1 MMPRILGCILLVSL
15 VCDPL
20 HAKGQSEPAQP
31 AYSLH
36 TSTNLVVEDVVVT
49 DTHGNPI
56 QNLTASDFTILE
68 DGSPQKVKVFREHIA
83 DMPAP
88 LSPIPQLPP
97 GTFTNESVAPT
108 EGALNILLLD
118 KLNTPLDAQSTV
130 VNQVLKYLK
139 EPRTDSRIA
148 IFALTTQLKLLQGF
162 TSDPAVLRALVE
174 GKKALPGGSVVSTNS
189 MSADEPGADTS
200 MTTTAADAMGNSP
213 DAATMLSSLD
223 DLKSEQKSFQLM
235 LRARYTLDAF
245 NQLARYL
252 SALPGRKNIIWFSG
266 GFPIS
271 VMPDGG
277 LQDPFAAVAS
287 AEDEYRDTVNLLARS
302 EVAVYPVDARGL
314 MAEPM
319 LSAANS
325 NHNYVKDPT
334 ALANS
339 QQKFFQG
346 TTTQHAMMSQMAEET
361 GGAAFVDTNDLKTAI
376 GKAIEEG
383 SNYYT
388 ITYAPTNHDQKVDYR
403 KIEIKLDRA
412 GAKLSYRRGYYTDKP
427 VAAHHEDA
435 NNSKSDLPPY
445 SYIRSAMLH
454 GAPDPVEMVFVVNIR
469 PSIATTE
476 TELAQGN
483 QGNPKVSGPYRR
495 YTVTFV
501 TNPRG
506 LDCAVTDDG
515 THHCVLEFLSFVYGV
530 DGALINTQTN
540 GMNSTFSPERFAAFQ
555 KSQFF
560 TYHQEISIP
569 VKGEYYLR
577 LGMRDDTSGNVG
589 ALELP
594 VAEIAKLPPLP
605 QRTPAVGNGSGT
617 APKKQEPPYN

>member
-1 MMPRILGCILLVSL
+1 MVSRILGCFLVASL
-15 VCDPL
+15 VYVPL
-20 HAKGQSEPAQP
+20 HAAGQSEPAQP
-31 AYSLH
+31 AYSFH

-49 DTHGNPI
+49 DIHGNPI
-56 QNLTASDFTILE
+56 HNLTASDFTIAE
-68 DGSPQKVKVFREHIA
+68 DGHPQKVKVFRENTA
-83 DMPAP
+83 DMSAP
-88 LSPIPQLPP
+88 LRPIPQLPP

-108 EGALNILLLD
+108 DGPLNILLLD

-139 EPRTDSRIA
+139 GSRTGPRIA

-189 MSADEPGADTS
+189 ISEDEPGADSS

-223 DLKSEQKSFQLM
+223 DLKSEQQSFQLM

-252 SALPGRKNIIWFSG
+252 STLPGRKNIIWFSG

-271 VMPDGG
+271 VMPDGD
-277 LQDPFAAVAS
+277 LQDPFSAVAS
-287 AEDEYRDTVNLLARS
+287 AEDEYRDTVNLLTS
-302 EVAVYPVDARGL
+302 SQVAVYPVDARGL

-334 ALANS
+334 ALAKS
-339 QQKFFQG
+339 QQNFFQA
-346 TTTQHAMMSQMAEET
+346 TTTEHGMMSQMAEAT

-376 GKAIEEG
+376 GKAIEAG
-383 SNYYT
+383 SNYYMVAYT
-388 ITYAPTNHDQKVDYR
+388 STNYSQSDDYR
-403 KIEIKLDRA
+403 KIDIKIDRK
-412 GAKLSYRRGYYTDKP
+412 GAKLAYRHGYFTDAP
-427 VAAHHEDA
+427 VATTHHDQT
-435 NNSKSDLPPY
+435 NNPKTDLPPY

-454 GAPDPVEMVFVVNIR
+454 GAPDPAELVFVANVR
-469 PSIATTE
+469 PSTAGTE
-476 TELAQGN
+476 TELAPDN

-501 TNPRG
+501 TDPMA
-506 LDCAVTDDG
+506 LDCAAASDG
-515 THHCVLEFLSFVYGV
+515 THHCVLEFLTFVYNA
-530 DGALINTQTN
+530 DGTLINTQTN
-540 GMNSTFSPERFAAFQ
+540 GMDSTFSPERFAAFQ
-555 KSQFF
+555 KSRLF
-560 TYHQEISIP
+560 TYRQQISVP

-577 LGMRDDTSGNVG
+577 IGLHDDTSGKVG

-594 VAEIAKLPPLP
+594 VASIAKLPPIPLL
-605 QRTPAVGNGSGT
+605 TPAAGSERT
-617 APKKQEPPYN
+617 VTK